1 MRYAALAGV
10 PRVEIG
16 GNSAQFRRPDL
27 ETVINPLMG
36 AAGSLKFKI

>member
-10 PRVEIG
+10 PPVEIG

-27 ETVINPLMG
+27 ETVITE
-36 AAGSLKFKI
+36 I